1 MAGRLAALTGATGFL
16 GRAVCEALS
25 ALGWRLRILAR
36 AEAQP
41 PQNAEVF
48 LGRLADT
55 KALDCLVQG
64 ADLIIH
70 IAGLVK
76 ARTPAGFLPV
86 NVDGARRMAEAAAR
100 HAPAAHFVLV
110 SSLSAREPRLSAYAA
125 SKAAGEA
132 AVREIIR
139 PERLT
144 ILRPPAIY
152 GPGDRETLALFR
164 AVDRLPLVPLPG
176 PPSARLAMIH
186 VADAA
191 AQIAA
196 QAEAPAIGAV
206 WALADG
212 TPDGYAWREIYG
224 EAARAVHR
232 RPHVFAP
239 PRAAILAIG
248 ALGSLTG
255 RLGPAQIMTLGKARE
270 ALHGDWGVRPEEL
283 APHRPEPRFDLASGF
298 ADAVAWYRSAGW
310 L

>member
-1 MAGRLAALTGATGFL
+1 MAGRIAALTGATGFL

-25 ALGWRLRILAR
+25 ARGWKLRILAR
-36 AEAQP
+36 PEVEP
-41 PQNAEVF
+41 PPGAEVV
-48 LGRLADT
+48 LGRLADAG
-55 KALDCLVQG
+55 ALDRLAQG
-64 ADLIIH
+64 ADLIVH

-76 ARTPAGFLPV
+76 AHTPAGFRPV

-100 HAPAAHFVLV
+100 HAPAAQFVLV

-132 AVREIIR
+132 AVRQVLS

-164 AVDRLPLVPLPG
+164 AVDRLTFGPLPG

-191 AQIAA
+191 EQIVAE
-196 QAEAPAIGAV
+196 AEAPASGDV
-206 WALADG
+206 RALADAH
-212 TPDGYAWREIYG
+212 PEGYAWRDIYG
-224 EAARAVHR
+224 EAARAVRR
-232 RPHVFAP
+232 RPHVFAAP
-239 PRAAILAIG
+239 GAAILAIG

-255 RLGPAQIMTLGKARE
+255 RFGPAQIMTLGKARE